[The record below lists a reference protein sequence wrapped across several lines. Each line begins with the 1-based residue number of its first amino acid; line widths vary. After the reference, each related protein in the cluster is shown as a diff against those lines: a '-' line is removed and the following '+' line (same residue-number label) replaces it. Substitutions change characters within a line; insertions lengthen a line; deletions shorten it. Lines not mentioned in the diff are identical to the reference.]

1 MKRFLLLALFLL
13 LAGTGPA
20 AEDLFD
26 IKPVADGVYAAIAK
40 PAYRVNCNAAIIAR
54 LNGELRSLLEM
65 PDVRQR
71 LADLSGVP
79 TPSSPEEMRAL
90 VEREIARWK
99 RVVELK
105 NIERQN

>member
-1 MKRFLLLALFLL
+1 LNLEVR
-13 LAGTGPA
+13 
-20 AEDLFD
+20 
-26 IKPVADGVYAAIAK
+26 
-40 PAYRVNCNAAIIAR
+40 AIIA
-54 LNGELRSLLEM
+54 L

-79 TPSSPEEMRAL
+79 SPSSPEEMRTL

-105 NIERQN
+105 HIERQN

>member
-1 MKRFLLLALFLL
+1 
-13 LAGTGPA
+13 
-20 AEDLFD
+20 
-26 IKPVADGVYAAIAK
+26 
-40 PAYRVNCNAAIIAR
+40 
-54 LNGELRSLLEM
+54 M
-65 PDVRQR
+65 PDVQQR

-90 VEREIARWK
+90 VEREITRWK